1 MSEYK
6 NYTAEEIAVHIA
18 RENNYYDSRFI
29 NQLCREYTKK
39 ERREWAKNEILNYF
53 AVEDFSAN
61 KIGRAATELLYII
74 M

>member
-6 NYTAEEIAVHIA
+6 NYTAEEIAMHIA
-18 RENNYYDSRFI
+18 RENNYYDSWFI
-29 NQLCREYTKK
+29 IQLYRYTRK
-39 ERREWAKNEILNYF
+39 ERREWAKNEILSYF
-53 AVEDFSAN
+53 AAENFTAN